1 MSPKQAL
8 FTFFRVELAKTYP
21 VYDGAM
27 PPESAGY
34 PFIYLA
40 ETTQTGSKLT
50 KHTLLN
56 TGRVSVSIHVWVGS
70 TRQRGTLYN
79 IMNEI
84 SELARNLANVENYR
98 LIYKSD
104 DHTIIPDTTT
114 GTALLHGVVLLN
126 YEFYENKG
134 EKHEF

>member
-1 MSPKQAL
+1 MSPQQAL
-8 FTFFRVELAKTYP
+8 FTFFRVELAKKYP

-27 PPESAGY
+27 PPDSAGY

-40 ETTQTGSKLT
+40 ETTQTGNKLT

-84 SELARNLANVENYR
+84 GELARNLTHAESYR
-98 LIYKSD
+98 LIYKND
-104 DHTIIPDTTT
+104 DHTIIPDATT

-134 EKHEF
+134 EKYEL